1 MERVA
6 LGRSGIEISE
16 VILGC
21 GSIGGIGSAAHT
33 IGKGLTDVEAFD
45 MMDRG
50 VALGIDVL
58 DTANSYAGGHS
69 ERVVGRWLA
78 DRQAADVL
86 VATKVGNSVEAG
98 QREVDLSE
106 GHIQRQFPASL
117 QRLGRTNVDLYL
129 SHAPDDDVP
138 IGETLEAFAALIESG
153 RVRAIGACNVSAN
166 QLEEALGESDRLGLP
181 RYEWV
186 QNEYNLLARSDES
199 GVLPICRD
207 HQLGFTPH
215 SPLCGGILS
224 GKYQPGESPLPGSRL
239 EVRPDAYERF
249 ASAEIF
255 ARVQP
260 FVQEATRHGISAAGL
275 ALAWLVS
282 SPDVTA
288 PVVAPRWPDHF
299 DAVREALDCRLDP
312 DQRDRISSILADAD

>member
-1 MERVA
+1 MERVP

-21 GSIGGIGSAAHT
+21 GSIGGIGSAAST
-33 IGKGLTDVEAFD
+33 FGKGLTDAEAFD

-50 VALGIDVL
+50 VALGINVL

-78 DRQAADVL
+78 ERQPDVL
-86 VATKVGNSVEAG
+86 VATKVGNPVEPR
-98 QREVDLSE
+98 QTDIDLSE

-117 QRLGRTNVDLYL
+117 ERLSLTQVDLYL
-129 SHAPDDDVP
+129 SHAPDEDVP
-138 IGETLEAFAALIESG
+138 IAETLEAFAALIEAG
-153 RVRAIGACNVSAN
+153 RVRAIGACNVSGAH
-166 QLEEALGESDRLGLP
+166 LEEALAEADRLGLP

-186 QNEYNLLARSDES
+186 QNEYNLLARADES

-207 HQLGFTPH
+207 HELGYTPH

-224 GKYQPGESPLPGSRL
+224 GRYQPGSAPPPDSRL
-239 EVRPDAYERF
+239 ALRPEPYERF
-249 ASAEIF
+249 VSADVL
-255 ARVQP
+255 ARVP
-260 FVQEATRHGISAAGL
+260 RLVAEAASYGISPAGL

-288 PVVAPRWPDHF
+288 PLVAPRWPAQF
-299 DAVREALDCRLDP
+299 EAVREAIDCRLDP
-312 DQRDRISSILADAD
+312 DQRERISSIFVA